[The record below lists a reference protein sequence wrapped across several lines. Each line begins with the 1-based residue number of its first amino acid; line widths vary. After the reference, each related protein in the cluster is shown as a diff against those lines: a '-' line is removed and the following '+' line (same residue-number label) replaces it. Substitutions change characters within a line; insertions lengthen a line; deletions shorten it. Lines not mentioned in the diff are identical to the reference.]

1 MSPSK
6 IHNASPLDKAK
17 AYEIHNWQRVAPL
30 FTAAR
35 TIANASFVY
44 FIGEEDNGPLKI
56 GTAKC
61 PVARLRAMQTGNSR
75 RLRIEHVLMGDRSIE
90 KLLHELWEPFAILS
104 ESSKRRVA
112 APGGKSPGTEWFRP
126 EIREH
131 LYPIL
136 DTAVEKQLAQFGGD
150 IYLTSL
156 GQAIRD
162 AHIEHDHVAQG
173 RDHVWNLAPVAGYSV
188 ARPSRL

>member
-1 MSPSK
+1 MSSKK
-6 IHNASPLDKAK
+6 IHAKLPLDKART
-17 AYEIHNWQRVAPL
+17 YEIADWGQVTPL
-30 FTAAR
+30 FKATR
-35 TIANASFVY
+35 LIANPTYVY
-44 FIGEEDNGPLKI
+44 FIGQKDGPLKI
-56 GTAKC
+56 GLAKD
-61 PVARLRAMQTGNSR
+61 PVARLRGMQTGNSR
-75 RLRIEHVLMGDRSIE
+75 RLRIEYVLMGDRSTE

-104 ESSKRRVA
+104 EGSKRRVA
-112 APGGKSPGTEWFRP
+112 GPGGKAPGTEWFRP
-126 EIREH
+126 EVCEQ
-131 LYPIL
+131 LFPIL